1 MKLLNFVVFVVSVVV
16 VVVVVNVGV
25 DAKCNNVTMGREPA
39 YKILVPSE
47 NHFVE
52 NLIVNNI

>member
-1 MKLLNFVVFVVSVVV
+1 MKLLNFVVFVVSV

-25 DAKCNNVTMGREPA
+25 DAKCNNVTMGSEPA
-39 YKILVPSE
+39 SKILVPSE